1 MEIEQMMN
9 RVVAVVLAFGFVLMA
24 GCSARPVTSTPR
36 SAIEQMLLSG
46 AVDRAL
52 EKFYLPELVGKKIYI
67 DFANLSCY
75 DVEYVRLATRARFAR
90 MRVVLVD
97 KADEADYVVEIASGA
112 LGTELKTEVVGLP
125 ALPVP
130 NSPAA
135 TPEMTAYSSGEQT
148 GIVKLL
154 VLVHRKGKLVGTA
167 HCYAKCD
174 REESFA
180 FGYRFEQ
187 EDEIR
192 SAWDEAD
199 VDLIEDQ
206 DPARRD

>member
-1 MEIEQMMN
+1 MKQMMN
-9 RVVAVVLAFGFVLMA
+9 RVVAAALAAAFGLTA
-24 GCSARPVTSTPR
+24 GCSSRPVTSTPR

-52 EKFYLPELVGKKIYI
+52 EKFYLRELVGRKVYI
-67 DFANLSCY
+67 DFTNLSCY

-90 MRVVLVD
+90 MRAVLVD
-97 KADEADYVVEIASGA
+97 KAEDADYVVEVASGA
-112 LGTELKTEVVGLP
+112 LGTELKTDVVGLP

-154 VLVHRKGKLVGTA
+154 VLVHRKGRLVGTA

-180 FGYRFEQ
+180 FGHRFEQ

-192 SAWDEAD
+192 QAWDEAD
-199 VDLIEDQ
+199 VDLIDDQ
-206 DPARRD
+206 TPERRD